1 MGCCKV
7 REVGTRQKWPLD
19 EKDGIVGLAGGWEGS
34 EKEEEKEG
42 ERADEGSEGAKFSQ
56 DTNDITEPDPPPF
69 PESQAIP
76 IDPPATPLSS
86 LPTTALSGLIR
97 EQNYPDKDFS
107 SLENYIL
114 TLENCE
120 KWKPIDQPQA
130 GVLGKKL
137 LRSKFTSEVP
147 AFHLTID
154 FPKAVPAEFILGMLE
169 EPDWRSDWDQRVE
182 QMNRI
187 YIPTE
192 DCFLHYVLLRCN
204 APLKN
209 REILVKQRVRREG
222 AEVRVVFLS
231 TTHKVRHK

>member
-7 REVGTRQKWPLD
+7 REVGARQKWPLD
-19 EKDGIVGLAGGWEGS
+19 EKDGIVGLAGGWEGK
-34 EKEEEKEG
+34 EEEEEKEG
-42 ERADEGSEGAKFSQ
+42 AKADEDSEGAKFSQ

-69 PESQAIP
+69 PEPQAIP
-76 IDPPATPLSS
+76 IVPPTTIISS
-86 LPTTALSGLIR
+86 LPITALSGLIR
-97 EQNYPDKDFS
+97 EQSYPDKEYS

-120 KWKPIDQPQA
+120 KWKTIDQPQT
-130 GVLGKKL
+130 GVVGKKL
-137 LRSKFTSEVP
+137 LRSKFTNEVP

-169 EPDWRSDWDQRVE
+169 EPDWRSDWDPRVE

-187 YIPTE
+187 YIPAE

-222 AEVRVVFLS
+222 PEVRVTFQS
-231 TTHKVRHK
+231 TAHKVSDR